1 MPFFRQFPKTV
12 YDFQNAGIGT
22 NITDLF
28 RFVQSDFARVDDIT
42 VYEYYQIKDGDRPDI
57 VSNELYGTPEYYWTF
72 FLCNEHLKNGLEQ
85 WPMSQQEFDDYM
97 DAEYEGTAIITH
109 PYVQWTGDYNVADAQ
124 YIDSLAGKFKVGERV
139 NGNYGGSGLLFKKDA
154 QLSQLIIRD
163 VTGTFRTV
171 EEVVTGADSGD
182 YVSPSAVV
190 PWRDAPHHYVKAD
203 GTISYDALYIDEQF
217 QPAGR
222 PDLWIDNPTDV
233 TDPNLTAVSNYA
245 YELDLNEKRANIR
258 VVRAEEIY
266 RFAQRFKQL
275 LNA

>member
-28 RFVQSDFARVDDIT
+28 RFVQSDLARVDDIT

-109 PYVQWTGDYNVADAQ
+109 PYVQWTGR
-124 YIDSLAGKFKVGERV
+124 S
-139 NGNYGGSGLLFKKDA
+139 
-154 QLSQLIIRD
+154 
-163 VTGTFRTV
+163 
-171 EEVVTGADSGD
+171 EEHTS
-182 YVSPSAVV
+182 
-190 PWRDAPHHYVKAD
+190 
-203 GTISYDALYIDEQF
+203 
-217 QPAGR
+217 
-222 PDLWIDNPTDV
+222 
-233 TDPNLTAVSNYA
+233 
-245 YELDLNEKRANIR
+245 EL
-258 VVRAEEIY
+258 
-266 RFAQRFKQL
+266 QSH
-275 LNA
+275 